1 MRKPN
6 TKLHDIIGICSGVLL
21 VLILVL
27 NIVMSGQ
34 PAAAGAS
41 EIPDD
46 AVTAEGTAP
55 GRNGPITV
63 SVTATEDTIYKIEV
77 LSHEETEGIGTVA
90 VEKLPGMIF
99 DAQSLAVDAV
109 AGATVTSDALI
120 EAVRDAL
127 RNAGFDPEVFNR
139 AVEAA
144 APVERT
150 DHQHTPPSV
159 RRCIGQKPKHLLS
172 EGGY

>member
-63 SVTATEDTIYKIEV
+63 SVTATEDTI
-77 LSHEETEGIGTVA
+77 
-90 VEKLPGMIF
+90 
-99 DAQSLAVDAV
+99 
-109 AGATVTSDALI
+109 
-120 EAVRDAL
+120 
-127 RNAGFDPEVFNR
+127 
-139 AVEAA
+139 
-144 APVERT
+144 
-150 DHQHTPPSV
+150 
-159 RRCIGQKPKHLLS
+159 
-172 EGGY
+172 